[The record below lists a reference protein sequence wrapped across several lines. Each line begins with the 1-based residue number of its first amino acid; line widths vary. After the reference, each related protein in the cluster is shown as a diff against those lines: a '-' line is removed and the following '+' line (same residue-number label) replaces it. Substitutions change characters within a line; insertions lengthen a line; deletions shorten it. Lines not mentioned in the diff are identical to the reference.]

1 VAILFICT
9 IIGYHKVMDI
19 NLIIIMATVV
29 VSIAV
34 AIGVL
39 IAYFNKKFKQP
50 DNEQGQ
56 KLMLDVIKDLRS
68 EVQNSGLKNRQEL
81 QQKLDLID
89 DKLTKGLKHSSA
101 TLQEQFKQSAQIIQE
116 VTGKLTK
123 LDETNK
129 QVLDFSQQ
137 LESLQ
142 NILKNPKHRGVL
154 GEYFLETLLSR
165 VLPPNTY
172 KMQYKFKNGDI
183 VDAAIFVKDQI
194 IPIDSKFSLEKYNR
208 IMQETNKD
216 AREKLEKS
224 FKLDIKNR
232 IDETSKYIHPEEGT
246 TDFAIM
252 FIPAE
257 GIFSNLL
264 VYKVG
269 TIKLNTQDLH
279 EYALSKKVMIASPN
293 SFFAYLQTIL
303 HGLKSMKMEKNVK
316 EIIKKVGVL
325 GKHLNAYE
333 ENLDKLGN
341 HLSTT
346 VSTYNKSY
354 KEFGKID
361 KDIYKITDAKSGGN
375 ADVKL
380 IDKPIKDDE

>member
-1 VAILFICT
+1 MDNNIIT
-9 IIGYHKVMDI
+9 IIITMI
-19 NLIIIMATVV
+19 
-29 VSIAV
+29 VSIAA
-34 AIGVL
+34 AIGIL
-39 IAYFNKKFKQP
+39 IAYFNKKFKKP
-50 DNEQGQ
+50 ENDKSDEI
-56 KLMLDVIKDLRS
+56 MLEVIRDLRE

-81 QQKLDLID
+81 QQRLDQIDQKLV
-89 DKLTKGLKHSSA
+89 KGIRHSSQ
-101 TLQEQFKQSAQIIQE
+101 TLQEQFKQSSEIIKE
-116 VTGKLTK
+116 VTQNLSQLK
-123 LDETNK
+123 ETNK
-129 QVLDFSQQ
+129 QVLNFSEQ
-137 LESLQ
+137 LESLE

-194 IPIDSKFSLEKYNR
+194 IPIDSKFSLEKYNE
-208 IMQETNKD
+208 IMQESSKE
-216 AREKLEKS
+216 RRSKLEKS
-224 FKLDIKNR
+224 FKIDIKNR
-232 IDETSKYIHPEEGT
+232 IDETSKYIRPEEGT

-279 EYALSKKVMIASPN
+279 EYALSKKVMVASPN

-303 HGLKSMKMEKNVK
+303 HGLKSMKMEENVK
-316 EIIKKVGVL
+316 DIIKKIGVL

-333 ENLDKLGN
+333 ENMDKLGN

-346 VSTYNKSY
+346 VNTYNKASN
-354 KEFGKID
+354 EFRKID
-361 KDIYKITDAKSGGN
+361 KDVYKLTDGKQGGKT
-375 ADVKL
+375 DLPL
-380 IDKPIKDDE
+380 IEKPIKEE